1 MLADLPVVEGEEMV
15 TTDYSITMTVL
26 SIRFK
31 RPGAYE
37 RLKRRAAQRTES
49 ISSVGERLI
58 DEGLRME
65 AHPGIVFR
73 DGPSGRRAALA
84 AGPDVWEI
92 IGLLRG
98 LHGSLERRAAAAAA
112 QLGLTEAQVRAAS
125 GYYAEFTDEIDAE
138 TASNDD
144 VADRELAA
152 WENERRLLSG

>member
-1 MLADLPVVEGEEMV
+1 
-15 TTDYSITMTVL
+15 MTVL

-37 RLKRRAAQRTES
+37 RLKRDAARRAES

-92 IGLLRG
+92 AGLLRG
-98 LHGSLERRAAAAAA
+98 LRGSVEERVADAAI
-112 QLGLTEAQVRAAS
+112 QLSLTESQVRATS
-125 GYYAEFTDEIDAE
+125 RYYAEFTDEINAE
-138 TASNDD
+138 IALNDD
-144 VADRELAA
+144 IADRELAA